1 MIYFHANNFT
11 SEVML
16 KLDFHLVCEIKQQQ
30 NKLQTIVCSP
40 SLHHHFCTKLPL
52 WLSSKIFLDR
62 IARRRLTLARGLLT
76 TMSLTFQLTLKNE
89 IFLLT
94 LKVSKT
100 FSWRELSTKLL
111 LTFLNDFRSLTNVLV
126 ISNSNFSQSFP
137 STKRRANYFSTAY
150 YLKPTKQTENRI

>member
-16 KLDFHLVCEIKQQQ
+16 KLDFHLVCKIKQQQ

-52 WLSSKIFLDR
+52 RLSSKIFLDR
-62 IARRRLTLARGLLT
+62 IARRRLTLARALLA

-100 FSWRELSTKLL
+100 FL
-111 LTFLNDFRSLTNVLV
+111 LT
-126 ISNSNFSQSFP
+126 
-137 STKRRANYFSTAY
+137 
-150 YLKPTKQTENRI
+150 